1 MNLQPVARISTAI
14 SILAYLGRYGI
25 QQSHLARPTSS
36 QRIASHTGAADRTIL
51 IFGRNEIHMLN
62 DDRGEAGL
70 AFFELNAELSI
81 DRFGERK
88 GTILECFR
96 RFG

>member
-1 MNLQPVARISTAI
+1 MRRRLVMRNGPDWSPATHYRRLAGSALPLDHST
-14 SILAYLGRYGI
+14 S
-25 QQSHLARPTSS
+25 
-36 QRIASHTGAADRTIL
+36 SHTGAADRRTL